1 MVVAVTDE
9 SGVKLDA
16 NLVAAKAIKKPA
28 ALSWPL
34 PVDRRLDQL
43 VEIAN
48 SAGANVRRNELAAA
62 LVVAAS
68 TDPEQLLQL
77 VLQWRKRLVRDVVIG
92 VDAAAQVLDLP
103 RHGPGRRSA
112 AG

>member
-1 MVVAVTDE
+1 MTEE

-16 NLVAAKAIKKPA
+16 NQVASRAIKKPA
-28 ALSWPL
+28 ALSWAL

-62 LVVAAS
+62 LVAAAS
-68 TDPEQLLQL
+68 TDAEQLLQL
-77 VLQWRKRLVRDVVIG
+77 VLQWRKHLVRDVVIG

-103 RHGPGRRSA
+103 RHSPGRRPA